1 MAGPLDGIRVVDLT
15 TVVLGPI
22 ATQMLGDA
30 GADVIKVETP
40 AGDMTRFI
48 GPGRSPDQSAY
59 FANLNRNKRSLVLD
73 LKRPEARAA
82 LLRLIDTADVFV
94 HNMRAGAAARLGLD
108 PETLLARHP
117 RLIHASASGYRLGS
131 SKAED
136 PAYDDIIQGMCGL
149 ASLNGEANGT
159 DGPRY
164 VPSVMADKISGHTLT
179 TAITM
184 ALFARERTGR
194 GQALHVPM
202 LDSLIAF
209 LLPEHIWGVT
219 IDHPVEGMRY
229 PRLMT
234 PHRRPYATADGYLCL
249 IAATDEQWRRLFA
262 VLGQPELIADPRFAD
277 VAARSDNIDAAYGV
291 VAAGLKART
300 TAEWLPLLAAADL
313 PHGPAHTMEDLLE
326 DPYLREVGAFR
337 SFTHETE
344 GPITVIAPA
353 VDFAD
358 TPLALTR
365 GAPGLGAQSAE
376 ILREAG
382 LSDAEIAELA
392 L

>member
-94 HNMRAGAAARLGLD
+94 HNTRAGAAARLGLD

-184 ALFARERTGR
+184 ALFARERAVRSSATQPAPVDVEHLDGR
-194 GQALHVPM
+194 FGRAIEQRLHVVH
-202 LDSLIAF
+202 DR
-209 LLPEHIWGVT
+209 EQRRDHVGGVGLEVLFEVGGFDLSEISFERAVVARAEFVERGSQRRLRRT
-219 IDHPVEGMRY
+219 IDEHEG
-229 PRLMT
+229 PRAARER
-234 PHRRPYATADGYLCL
+234 HAD
-249 IAATDEQWRRLFA
+249 A
-262 VLGQPELIADPRFAD
+262 VRGDPRELRKKPLVAIARQRPLRRDGLAGVEHAD
-277 VAARSDNIDAAYGV
+277 DPKLEALRLRGGEDRDLRHARGVAPDLRNLRRGDDQRAVRDGGERV
-291 VAAGLKART
+291 Q
-300 TAEWLPLLAAADL
+300 DL
-313 PHGPAHTMEDLLE
+313 PSV
-326 DPYLREVGAFR
+326 LRCDGDRKSV
-337 SFTHETE
+337 
-344 GPITVIAPA
+344 V
-353 VDFAD
+353 
-358 TPLALTR
+358 
-365 GAPGLGAQSAE
+365 
-376 ILREAG
+376 
-382 LSDAEIAELA
+382 
-392 L
+392 

>member
-1 MAGPLDGIRVVDLT
+1 MAGPLDGIRVIDLT
-15 TVVLGPI
+15 SVVLGPI
-22 ATQMLGDA
+22 GTQMLGDA
-30 GADVIKVETP
+30 GADVIKVEP
-40 AGDMTRFI
+40 PGGDLTRSI
-48 GPGRSPDQSAY
+48 GPTRSKHQSAY

-73 LKRPEARAA
+73 LKQPAARAA
-82 LLRLIDTADVFV
+82 LLRLIDGADVFV

-108 PETLLARHP
+108 PARLLARNP
-117 RLIHASASGYRLGS
+117 RLIHASASGYRLDS

-164 VPSVMADKISGHTLT
+164 VPSVMADKISGHTLA

-184 ALFARERTGR
+184 ALFARERSGL
-194 GQALHVPM
+194 GQAVHVPM
-202 LDSLIAF
+202 LDSLVAF
-209 LLPEHIWGVT
+209 LLPEHLWGAT
-219 IDHPVEGMRY
+219 IDDPVAGLRY

-262 VLGQPELIADPRFAD
+262 LLGQHSLIDDPRFNS

-291 VAAGLKART
+291 VADGLKT
-300 TAEWLPLLAAADL
+300 QPTAHWLALLAKADL
-313 PHGPAHTMEDLLE
+313 PHGPANAMEDLLE
-326 DPYLREVGAFR
+326 DPYLREVGAFPR
-337 SFTHETE
+337 FAHETE
-344 GPITVIAPA
+344 GEITMIAPPVA
-353 VDFAD
+353 FSA
-358 TPLALTR
+358 TKLAIRR

-382 LSDAEIAELA
+382 LSEAEIAALA
-392 L
+392 A

>member
-1 MAGPLDGIRVVDLT
+1 MPGPLDGVRVVDLT

-22 ATQMLGDA
+22 ATQLLGDA
-30 GADVIKVETP
+30 GADVIKVETVE
-40 AGDMTRFI
+40 GDLTRAL
-48 GPGRSPDQSAY
+48 GPSRSPDQSAY

-73 LKRPEARAA
+73 LKQPAARAA
-82 LLRLIDTADVFV
+82 LLRVIDTADVFV

-108 PETLLARHP
+108 PATLLARQP
-117 RLIHASASGYRLGS
+117 RLIHASASGFRLGS

-136 PAYDDIIQGMCGL
+136 PAYDDIIQGMSGL
-149 ASLNGEANGT
+149 ATLNGEANGT

-179 TAITM
+179 TAIVM

-202 LDSLIAF
+202 LDTMIAF
-209 LLPEHIWGVT
+209 LLPEHLWGAT
-219 IDHPVEGMRY
+219 IDDPHEGMRY

-249 IAATDEQWRRLFA
+249 IAATDAQWTRLFA
-262 VLGQPELIADPRFAD
+262 LLGQPELIHDPRFVD
-277 VAARSDNIDAAYGV
+277 VAARGDNIDAAYGV
-291 VAAGLKART
+291 VAVGLKTKT
-300 TAEWLPLLAAADL
+300 TAEWLTLLATADL
-313 PHGPAHTMEDLLE
+313 PHGAANTMEDLLV

-337 SFTHETE
+337 RFPHETE
-344 GPITVIAPA
+344 GEITVIAPS
-353 VDFAD
+353 VDFTD
-358 TPLALTR
+358 TALAITR
-365 GAPGLGAQSAE
+365 GAPGLGAHTAE

-382 LSDAEIAELA
+382 LDEAAIAALLA
-392 L
+392 